1 MTEERLINIESK
13 IIYLEDTVQ
22 ALNSAVYRQQKQ
34 IDQLRSL
41 CESLLTHVQTLSA
54 ESADNSVDSERPPH
68 Y

>member
-13 IIYLEDTVQ
+13 ILYLEDTVQ

-34 IDQLRSL
+34 IDLLQSL
-41 CESLLTHVQTLSA
+41 WESLLTHLQNLSA
-54 ESADNSVDSERPPH
+54 ASGDDAVDSDRPPH